1 MLDKERR
8 ALIRQRREPRAS
20 CVREMAATQT
30 GRSVKRRK
38 KGGDVA
44 GVAAAYQ
51 ISHGRLAVP
60 LRGGLELTSALPPA
74 LAVEAD
80 EFGGRA
86 HAGRSATAAEPGV
99 CVPVEPG
106 GAVGGSGVLIGV
118 RNGRGERTSLP
129 RSLSRSLSF
138 AAILRVLSSIAS
150 LPLRADFSSTGA
162 GVGEGE
168 GELAPMSTSS
178 FCPSCGLESGIFAR

>member
-106 GAVGGSGVLIGV
+106 GAVGGGGVPIGV
-118 RNGRGERTSLP
+118 RNGRGERT
-129 RSLSRSLSF
+129 SLSRSLSF

-150 LPLRADFSSTGA
+150 LSLRAIFSSTGA

>member
-80 EFGGRA
+80 EVGGRA
-86 HAGRSATAAEPGV
+86 HAGRSAAAAEPGV

-106 GAVGGSGVLIGV
+106 GAVGGGVLIGV
-118 RNGRGERTSLP
+118 RNGRGERT
-129 RSLSRSLSF
+129 SLSRSLSF

-178 FCPSCGLESGIFAR
+178 FCPSCGLLSGIFAR